1 MPRIKYCI
9 ALALVTLLSACQP
22 PSTWPTSP
30 YQAERSNTQANV
42 PLLPYKFELA
52 DFSDERSYADYEQKL
67 PFDSDQFMQA
77 LQGKVSYQLFGTPT
91 AYIDVT
97 LNEYTITENNGQYA
111 ISMVTALKAVNVQQ
125 RVLAADTYMCA
136 AISQQQ
142 FELHN
147 ILRDMVNNPKAFTKS
162 SREAKL
168 LDNMF
173 KDCVGQIARDFAASL
188 NQQRVAHEER

>member
-1 MPRIKYCI
+1 MSFLKYSFAFSI
-9 ALALVTLLSACQP
+9 LTLLSACQP

-30 YQAERSNTQANV
+30 YQAEQRKHSADM

-52 DFSDERSYADYEQKL
+52 EFSDVREYNDYEQKL
-67 PFDSDQFMQA
+67 PFDSAQFMQA

-97 LNEYTITENNGQYA
+97 LNEYTITENAGQYA
-111 ISMVTALKAVNVQQ
+111 ISMITALKAENVQQ
-125 RVLAADTYMCA
+125 RVLAEDTYMCS

-168 LDNMF
+168 LDDMF
-173 KDCVGQIARDFAASL
+173 RDCVGQIARDFAASL